1 MYLLLNSSYQP
12 YLINYYVKLFFKK
25 YFSCIMSIGLS
36 TWLRYIIQ
44 TTTTKKKFYL
54 VAICEQRNW
63 LGIPLYLRDISV
75 HRVTVC
81 PHLVVSFVVLHI
93 TWEHIHL
100 NPFNIHDPL
109 TSLSKRAKAF
119 DSNLKNLINNVL
131 IISTIDLIQKCF
143 QFIHHFYNQ
152 RWLHYFTIF
161 YLNKTPWAENIKLF
175 LLNAPCNNLIYF

>member
-1 MYLLLNSSYQP
+1 M
-12 YLINYYVKLFFKK
+12 
-25 YFSCIMSIGLS
+25 
-36 TWLRYIIQ
+36 WLRYILQ
-44 TTTTKKKFYL
+44 KKKKVKGKDKFYL
-54 VAICEQRNW
+54 VAICEKRNW
-63 LGIPLYLRDISV
+63 LHIPLYLRDISV
-75 HRVTVC
+75 HRVRVC
-81 PHLVVSFVVLHI
+81 SHLVFSFVVLHI
-93 TWEHIHL
+93 TWEHIYL

-161 YLNKTPWAENIKLF
+161 YLNKTPWAENIQLF
-175 LLNAPCNNLIYF
+175 LLSEPCNNLYLKLSFKVISNNQLVLECTKC

>member
-1 MYLLLNSSYQP
+1 MQNFSL
-12 YLINYYVKLFFKK
+12 KK
-25 YFSCIMSIGLS
+25 YFSCTMSTGVTVIKIQITKQKNS
-36 TWLRYIIQ
+36 IWLLY
-44 TTTTKKKFYL
+44 
-54 VAICEQRNW
+54 VCEQRNW
-63 LGIPLYLRDISV
+63 LGIPLYLRDMSV

-81 PHLVVSFVVLHI
+81 LHLVFSFVVLHI

-100 NPFNIHDPL
+100 NLFNIHDPL
-109 TSLSKRAKAF
+109 TNLNKRAKAF

-161 YLNKTPWAENIKLF
+161 YLNKTPRAENIKLF

>member
-1 MYLLLNSSYQP
+1 M
-12 YLINYYVKLFFKK
+12 FT
-25 YFSCIMSIGLS
+25 GLS
-36 TWLRYIIQ
+36 MWLRYY
-44 TTTTKKKFYL
+44 KKRKRKGNQGRKEDILFGCYMWK
-54 VAICEQRNW
+54 RNW
-63 LGIPLYLRDISV
+63 LGIPLYLRDISA

-81 PHLVVSFVVLHI
+81 PHLVLSFAVLHI
-93 TWEHIHL
+93 TWEHIYL
-100 NPFNIHDPL
+100 NLFNIHDPL

-161 YLNKTPWAENIKLF
+161 FI
-175 LLNAPCNNLIYF
+175 